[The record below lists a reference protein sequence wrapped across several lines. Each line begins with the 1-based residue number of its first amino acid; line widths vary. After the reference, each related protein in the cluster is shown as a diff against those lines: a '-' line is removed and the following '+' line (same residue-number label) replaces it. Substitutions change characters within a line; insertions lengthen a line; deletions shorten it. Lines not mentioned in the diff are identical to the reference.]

1 MKTWWIN
8 LKDKVWL
15 RPGGYSLFAVMLAAL
30 VGYIDIEY
38 GPGIAGLPPIF
49 YTEIELA
56 QAILTALITALLTM
70 TTFTFSTIMV
80 VLTTYASQYSP
91 KTIKNFITDPL
102 TLRVLGIF
110 MGGFI
115 YSTLSMLF
123 MRDSFSDDPVIAGVV
138 GVLIAILCLVFFAI
152 FIHHVANDIQASRL
166 VERLAGDTDNVTD
179 YYFKLMQKEDVSLE
193 HAGEN
198 WTTGQTFYQV
208 QAQHYGYVQYIDLDQ
223 LGKKASEHGVKIEV
237 NVPIGEYVHK
247 ATPLLTVYVQPERL
261 PEVRDLP
268 LAQSFMIGNERDVR
282 QDPVFALQKM
292 VEVALRAISPGINDP
307 NTANDSIRHIGRLLG
322 NMAQFPMRPILL
334 TDEKG
339 EGLVKIILPSYRDI
353 LYKTFFQLRHYG
365 KEDVSVLTAMLEAIA
380 FAGEGAPQQ
389 HLSTLKEIAGYV
401 IEKAELD
408 QMPAMDRE
416 WINQKLQAVEKM
428 TGR

>member
-1 MKTWWIN
+1 MKKWWIS

-15 RPGGYSLFAVMLAAL
+15 RPAGYSLLAVLLAAA
-30 VGYIDIEY
+30 VGYIDINY
-38 GPGIAGLPPIF
+38 GGTVSDLPMIF
-49 YTEIELA
+49 YTEVELA

-80 VLTTYASQYSP
+80 VLTTYASLYSP
-91 KTIKNFITDPL
+91 KTIKNFITDPF

-123 MRDSFSDDPVIAGVV
+123 MRDSFSDEPVIAGVV
-138 GVLIAILCLVFFAI
+138 GVFIAIMCLVFFAI

-166 VERLAGDTDNVTD
+166 IERLANDTDDVTD
-179 YYFKLMQKEDVSLE
+179 YYFQLMQKPNVSLE
-193 HAGEN
+193 HSGEN
-198 WTTGQTFYQV
+198 WNVGQTYFQV
-208 QAQHYGYVQYIDLDQ
+208 QAQDYGYVQYIDLDQ
-223 LGKKASEHGVKIEV
+223 LAKKAAAHEVKIEV

-247 ATPLLTVYVQPERL
+247 ATPLLTVFVRPERL

-268 LAQSFMIGNERDVR
+268 LADSFLIGNERDVR
-282 QDPVFALQKM
+282 QDPVFAIQKM

-322 NMAQFPMRPILL
+322 NMAQLPVRAILM
-334 TDEKG
+334 TDQYG
-339 EGLVKIILPSYRDI
+339 DGIVKVSLPSFRDI

-380 FAGEGAPQQ
+380 FAGENAPHQ
-389 HLSTLKEIAGYV
+389 HLTSLRDIAKYV
-401 IEKAELD
+401 IEKAELE

-416 WINQKLQAVEKM
+416 WINQKLQAVERV
-428 TGR
+428 TGK

>member
-15 RPGGYSLFAVMLAAL
+15 KPGGYSLLAVVVAAV
-30 VGYIDIEY
+30 VGYVDINF
-38 GPGIAGLPPIF
+38 GPEISGLPMIF
-49 YTEIELA
+49 YTEVELA

-80 VLTTYASQYSP
+80 VLTTYASLYSP
-91 KTIKNFITDPL
+91 KTIKNFITDPF

-123 MRDSFSDDPVIAGVV
+123 MRDSFSEGPVIAGVV
-138 GVLIAILCLVFFAI
+138 GVFIAILCLVFFAI

-166 VERLAGDTDNVTD
+166 VERLAGDTDDVTE
-179 YYFKLMQKEDVSLE
+179 YYFKLMQNEHVSLE
-193 HAGEN
+193 HPGEN
-198 WTTGQTFYQV
+198 WTVGQTFYHV
-208 QAQHYGYVQYIDLDQ
+208 QAQNYGYLQYIDLDQ
-223 LGKKASEHGVKIEV
+223 LGKNASEHGVQIEV

-247 ATPLLTVYVQPERL
+247 ATPLLTVYVRPERL

-268 LAQSFMIGNERDVR
+268 LTQSFMIGNERDVR

-322 NMAQFPMRPILL
+322 NMAQFPIRPVLI
-334 TDEKG
+334 TGKDG
-339 EGLVKIILPSYRDI
+339 EGLVKFNLPSYRDI

-380 FAGEGAPQQ
+380 FAGEGAPKQ
-389 HLSTLKEIAGYV
+389 HLNSLRDIAGYV
-401 IEKAELD
+401 VEKAELD

-416 WINQKLQAVEKM
+416 WINQKLQAVEKI